1 MTDFPLKNLM
11 LSVKKVLTNIKK
23 CDIIGANRQVASNN
37 VALRQICID
46 KSKKLW

>member
-1 MTDFPLKNLM
+1 MLILKNFLT
-11 LSVKKVLTNIKK
+11 KIKVCGIM
-23 CDIIGANRQVASNN
+23 GANRQVASNN